1 MHVLI
6 KGYADRYKI
15 FFFHAFRVG
24 AEKGGR
30 GCRALLALLLYS
42 GKTAWCHV
50 PRHRSC
56 HRVAFSHRFSPVRAK
71 ARLQSPPP
79 CARHLPS
86 YTILHGYYGSNP
98 LIVQRI
104 YTPYRQRRAQG
115 TLASPFLIFM
125 ALARRTLY
133 RRRTCR
139 TFPRAWLIAYRLA
152 RSPLGD

>member
-15 FFFHAFRVG
+15 IFFHAFRVG

-50 PRHRSC
+50 PRHRAC

-79 CARHLPS
+79 CAGTCLR
-86 YTILHGYYGSNP
+86 ILFFTVIYSSNP
-98 LIVQRI
+98 LIVQWITRRI
-104 YTPYRQRRAQG
+104 GSARHRVP
-115 TLASPFLIFM
+115 SPAHLICM

-133 RRRTCR
+133 RRRTWR
-139 TFPRAWLIAYRLA
+139 TFPLAWLIAYRLA
-152 RSPLGD
+152 RSSLGD